1 MRHQV
6 FRTGNKSTAAGS
18 SSRPGRLVWLWLMV
32 IFVGIQFGA
41 GLYEKQAIVPLWADV
56 APHQVLEAM
65 RSSGMWTAG
74 RAFWPFVSPVVA
86 VLAVVN
92 LVVARRS
99 PAVYRGWWLAGAAFM
114 VAYAVF
120 SHSYFVPRMLMLQ
133 SSDGAWPAA
142 RVESTVAWWTG
153 LNYLRMV
160 IGAAGWLC
168 ALRALSLS
176 ASAGTAVAA
185 RGGTGTDD

>member
-1 MRHQV
+1 MTQPTS
-6 FRTGNKSTAAGS
+6 RTGDTSVAARNS
-18 SSRPGRLVWLWLMV
+18 FPPGRLVWLWLLV
-32 IFVGIQFGA
+32 IFVGVQFGA

-56 APHQVLEAM
+56 PPAQVLDHI
-65 RSSGMWTAG
+65 RTSGMWTAG

-99 PAVYRGWWLAGAAFM
+99 PPAYRSWWLAGAAVM
-114 VAYAVF
+114 VIYAVF
-120 SHSYFVPRMLMLQ
+120 SYSYFVPQMLLLQ
-133 SSDGAWPAA
+133 NSGGAWPPA
-142 RVESTVAWWTG
+142 RVESLVDWWTG

-160 IGAAGWLC
+160 IGAVGWLC

-176 ASAGTAVAA
+176 ASAGTAAVSGRGAAA
-185 RGGTGTDD
+185 R

>member
-1 MRHQV
+1 MTQQTS
-6 FRTGNKSTAAGS
+6 RTNDMSLTASGS
-18 SSRPGRLVWLWLMV
+18 FRPGRLVWLWLLV
-32 IFVGIQFGA
+32 IFVGVQFGA

-56 APHQVLEAM
+56 PPDQVLDQM
-65 RSSGMWTAG
+65 RTSGMWTAG

-92 LVVARRS
+92 LVAARRS
-99 PAVYRGWWLAGAAFM
+99 PAIYRRWWLAGAAFM

-120 SHSYFVPRMLMLQ
+120 SYSYFVPQMLLLQ
-133 SSDGAWPAA
+133 SSGGAWPAA
-142 RVESTVAWWTG
+142 RVESLVDWWTG

-176 ASAGTAVAA
+176 ATSGTVVVARREA
-185 RGGTGTDD
+185 ATR

>member
-1 MRHQV
+1 MARQTPWTTDLSV
-6 FRTGNKSTAAGS
+6 TASGSFRQ
-18 SSRPGRLVWLWLMV
+18 RRLVWLWLLV
-32 IFVGIQFGA
+32 IFVGVQFGA
-41 GLYEKQAIVPLWADV
+41 GLYEKQAVVPLWAEVPPD
-56 APHQVLEAM
+56 QVVDQMLT
-65 RSSGMWTAG
+65 SGMWTAG

-99 PAVYRGWWLAGAAFM
+99 PVDYRGWWLAGSAFM

-120 SHSYFVPRMLMLQ
+120 SYSYFVPQMLTLQ
-133 SSDGAWPAA
+133 SSGGAWPAA
-142 RVESTVAWWTG
+142 RVESTIAWWTG

-176 ASAGTAVAA
+176 ALAVTAVAA
-185 RGGTGTDD
+185 HRVTDTS